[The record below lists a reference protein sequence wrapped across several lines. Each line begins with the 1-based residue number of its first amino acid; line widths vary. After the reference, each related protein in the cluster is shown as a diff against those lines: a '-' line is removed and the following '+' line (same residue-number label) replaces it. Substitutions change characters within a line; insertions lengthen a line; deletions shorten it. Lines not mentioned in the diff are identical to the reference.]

1 MNNHLVAIVPAAGIG
16 SRMNSAIPKQYI
28 SLHGQSILSHTL
40 NKLANVEQ
48 ISAIYVALSPS
59 DEYFNTLNINHSQIK
74 TVEGGETRAQS
85 VLNALNAL
93 KATPPIWVLV
103 HDAARPLVEI
113 KDINTLLEACFSQ
126 NQGGIL
132 AAKVRDTIKQGAK
145 LVETTIPR
153 EQLWQA
159 LTPQVFKYNELLN
172 ALTDAL
178 NAEVNITDEASA
190 MEWANQPVQLIA
202 GRSDNIKITTP
213 EDIQLAN
220 FLLAQQLTESA

>member
-59 DEYFNTLNINHSQIK
+59 DEYFNALNINHSQIK

-93 KATPPIWVLV
+93 KETPPTWVLV

-126 NQGGIL
+126 SQGGIL
-132 AAKVRDTIKQGAK
+132 AAKVRDTIKQGAQ
-145 LVETTIPR
+145 LVEKTIPR